1 MDYKLTVQEHPGYL
15 HVRAEGERTP
25 DNARRALLEA
35 GAACMAKG
43 RRDLLFE
50 LDLEGPHLGMLRI
63 YDVIAERSPEGSKLR
78 RIAYVD
84 SVPGKEAKFAETVAS
99 NRGVNVRLF
108 ADVEAAKRWLSET

>member
-1 MDYKLTVQEHPGYL
+1 MEYKLTVQEHPGYL

-25 DNARRALLEA
+25 GNARRALQEA

-43 RRDLLFE
+43 RRDLLLE
-50 LDLEGPHLGMLRI
+50 LNLEGPQLGMLRI
-63 YDVIAERSPEGSKLR
+63 YDVIAERSADGAKLH

-84 SVPGKEAKFAETVAS
+84 SVPGKESKFAETVAA

-108 ADVEAAKRWLSET
+108 AEVESARRWLTET